1 MMDQDL
7 ERSPILTLSNIEAG
21 YTEDVNI
28 LTGLTM
34 QVQPGAMTVVIG
46 PNGAGKS
53 TTLKTIF
60 GFLHPKQ
67 GEITFLDQPISS
79 LDPYQIKNL
88 GMSYIPQEIN
98 IFRQLT
104 VEENLKM
111 GGWIFRQDKD
121 RLQSQ
126 LERIFEL
133 FPILKDFQKRK
144 ANELSG
150 GQAKMLSIAKEVI
163 SEPQLILVDEPTAA
177 LAPLI
182 AEQTYDF
189 LLRTQEALNASIILV
204 DHHMEKAAELADYV
218 YVLSLGQMVEE
229 GPGDEFD
236 VERLREII
244 RRCLLA
250 E

>member
-1 MMDQDL
+1 METIL
-7 ERSPILTLSNIEAG
+7 ELHDIQAG
-21 YTEDVNI
+21 YTEDVDI
-28 LTGLTM
+28 LQGLDM
-34 QVQPGAMTVVIG
+34 QVQQGTMTVVIG

-67 GEITFLDQPISS
+67 GEIHFLDQRIDA

-111 GGWIFRQDKD
+111 GGWIFRQDKV
-121 RLQSQ
+121 RLENQ
-126 LERIFEL
+126 LERVYEL
-133 FPILKDFQKRK
+133 FPILKDFRRRK

-163 SEPQLILVDEPTAA
+163 SEPHLILVDEPTAA
-177 LAPLI
+177 LAPII
-182 AEQTYDF
+182 AQQTYEF
-189 LLRTQEALNASIILV
+189 LLITQEALNAAIILV
-204 DHHMEKAAELADYV
+204 DHHMEKAADLADYV
-218 YVLSLGQMVEE
+218 YVLSLGRMVEQ
-229 GPGDEFD
+229 GPGHEFD
-236 VERLREII
+236 VARLREII
-244 RRCLLA
+244 RQCLLA
-250 E
+250 D

>member
-1 MMDQDL
+1 MEMIL
-7 ERSPILTLSNIEAG
+7 EVKDIWAG
-21 YTEDVNI
+21 YTEDVDI
-28 LTGLTM
+28 LQGLTM
-34 QVQPGAMTVVIG
+34 QVQRGAMTVVIG

-60 GFLHPKQ
+60 GFLHPKA
-67 GEITFLDQPISS
+67 GEIRFLDQLIED

-88 GMSYIPQEIN
+88 GMSYIPQAIN
-98 IFRQLT
+98 IFRQLS
-104 VEENLKM
+104 VAENLKM
-111 GGWIFRQDKD
+111 GGWIFRQDKA
-121 RLQSQ
+121 RLQNQ
-126 LERIFEL
+126 LERVYEL

-177 LAPLI
+177 LAPVI
-182 AEQTYDF
+182 AQQTYEF
-189 LLRTQEALNASIILV
+189 LLITQEALNASIILV

-229 GPGDEFD
+229 GPGSEFD

-250 E
+250 D

>member
-1 MMDQDL
+1 METIL
-7 ERSPILTLSNIEAG
+7 ELHDIQAG
-21 YTEDVNI
+21 YTEDVDI
-28 LTGLTM
+28 LQGLDM
-34 QVQPGAMTVVIG
+34 QVQQGTMTVVIG

-67 GEITFLDQPISS
+67 GEIHFLDQRIDA

-111 GGWIFRQDKD
+111 GGWIFRQDKE
-121 RLQSQ
+121 RLENQ
-126 LERIFEL
+126 LERVYEL
-133 FPILKDFQKRK
+133 FPILKDFRRRK

-163 SEPQLILVDEPTAA
+163 SEPRLILVDEPTAA
-177 LAPLI
+177 LAPII
-182 AEQTYDF
+182 AQQTYEF
-189 LLRTQEALNASIILV
+189 LLITQEALNAAIILV
-204 DHHMEKAAELADYV
+204 DHHMEKAADLADYV
-218 YVLSLGQMVEE
+218 YVLSLGRMVEQ
-229 GPGDEFD
+229 GPGHEFD
-236 VERLREII
+236 VARLREII
-244 RRCLLA
+244 RQCLLA
-250 E
+250 D